1 MWQILGPP
9 YPRAVC
15 FSLFQLREKEWNISV
30 AKSRVKADSIGPIHT
45 AEVSL
50 QQRFRGGRQ
59 SRNLVGVISHEISA
73 EPWNLCG
80 QRLQCCAEKKTAT
93 AAVCLRHPRF
103 FSVLGYLR
111 ARRFFCEMRSHRG
124 PKPVLMQINSRKLPG
139 LTQAVRLRMG
149 KFDLQKTSKIQIEN
163 DKVVAKELLTSGIG
177 GDVQNI
183 RRKIPERIF
192 NQIM

>member
-1 MWQILGPP
+1 MLRNLAASLPSTLQRCRSNRVFGAV
-9 YPRAVC
+9 RA
-15 FSLFQLREKEWNISV
+15 EISV
-30 AKSRVKADSIGPIHT
+30 LSRMKSLH
-45 AEVSL
+45 SL
-50 QQRFRGGRQ
+50 
-59 SRNLVGVISHEISA
+59 EISA
-73 EPWNLCG
+73 GSGCSAARKE
-80 QRLQCCAEKKTAT
+80 
-93 AAVCLRHPRF
+93 AAVCLLFWVLAGYYLLAPAF
-103 FSVLGYLR
+103 FRG
-111 ARRFFCEMRSHRG
+111 EMRSRG

>member
-1 MWQILGPP
+1 
-9 YPRAVC
+9 VC
-15 FSLFQLREKEWNISV
+15 
-30 AKSRVKADSIGPIHT
+30 SRH
-45 AEVSL
+45 L
-50 QQRFRGGRQ
+50 
-59 SRNLVGVISHEISA
+59 
-73 EPWNLCG
+73 
-80 QRLQCCAEKKTAT
+80 
-93 AAVCLRHPRF
+93 RF
-103 FSVLGYLR
+103 FGSLPWLLL
-111 ARRFFCEMRSHRG
+111 ADARFFGSLRDALLASC

>member
-1 MWQILGPP
+1 
-9 YPRAVC
+9 
-15 FSLFQLREKEWNISV
+15 
-30 AKSRVKADSIGPIHT
+30 
-45 AEVSL
+45 
-50 QQRFRGGRQ
+50 
-59 SRNLVGVISHEISA
+59 
-73 EPWNLCG
+73 
-80 QRLQCCAEKKTAT
+80 
-93 AAVCLRHPRF
+93 
-103 FSVLGYLR
+103 
-111 ARRFFCEMRSHRG
+111 MRSHRG

>member
-1 MWQILGPP
+1 M
-9 YPRAVC
+9 
-15 FSLFQLREKEWNISV
+15 
-30 AKSRVKADSIGPIHT
+30 
-45 AEVSL
+45 
-50 QQRFRGGRQ
+50 
-59 SRNLVGVISHEISA
+59 
-73 EPWNLCG
+73 
-80 QRLQCCAEKKTAT
+80 
-93 AAVCLRHPRF
+93 CLRHPRF

-111 ARRFFCEMRSHRG
+111 ARRFFCEMRSHTG

>member
-80 QRLQCCAEKKTAT
+80 QRLQCCAEKRLRLPCVWGILVFFRSLAT
-93 AAVCLRHPRF
+93 CEPAA
-103 FSVLGYLR
+103 FS
-111 ARRFFCEMRSHRG
+111 ARCGRRG

>member
-1 MWQILGPP
+1 
-9 YPRAVC
+9 
-15 FSLFQLREKEWNISV
+15 
-30 AKSRVKADSIGPIHT
+30 
-45 AEVSL
+45 
-50 QQRFRGGRQ
+50 
-59 SRNLVGVISHEISA
+59 
-73 EPWNLCG
+73 
-80 QRLQCCAEKKTAT
+80 
-93 AAVCLRHPRF
+93 
-103 FSVLGYLR
+103 
-111 ARRFFCEMRSHRG
+111 MRSHTG

>member
-80 QRLQCCAEKKTAT
+80 QRLQCCAEKKTVT
-93 AAVCLRHPRF
+93 AVCLRRPRF
-103 FSVLGYLR
+103 FRSLATCEPAAFS
-111 ARRFFCEMRSHRG
+111 ARCGRRG

-192 NQIM
+192 NQIT

>member
-80 QRLQCCAEKKTAT
+80 QRLQCCAEKRLRLPCVWGILVFFRSLAT
-93 AAVCLRHPRF
+93 CEPAA
-103 FSVLGYLR
+103 FS
-111 ARRFFCEMRSHRG
+111 ARCGLRG

>member
-1 MWQILGPP
+1 MATCEP
-9 YPRAVC
+9 AA
-15 FSLFQLREKEWNISV
+15 FSERC
-30 AKSRVKADSIGPIHT
+30 
-45 AEVSL
+45 
-50 QQRFRGGRQ
+50 GR
-59 SRNLVGVISHEISA
+59 
-73 EPWNLCG
+73 
-80 QRLQCCAEKKTAT
+80 T
-93 AAVCLRHPRF
+93 
-103 FSVLGYLR
+103 
-111 ARRFFCEMRSHRG
+111 G